1 MTKLY
6 SLPAYKAARDKE
18 GMPRDMA
25 TRFSN
30 RVATEMAADGDLE
43 PVPFQWNHDGADDL
57 GDRRSRNECLEL
69 HAQANRWM
77 ADEKAREAAERV
89 PTRPESCVM
98 PVVRATEGYSRENPH
113 PLVSDHGG
121 QYGYSVGAKYEQIS
135 TKEIASR
142 VRNEIKTGV
151 KAKTLPKA
159 TYSVRSGHRSIRIEI
174 SELPHDFPVLN
185 PERVRLEAA
194 EPHVFHPDCH
204 YPRFTPEAKALVEKV
219 EGFASAYRYDRSDS
233 MTDYFDTNFYLDV
246 CIDYRDV
253 NRSRAEILASVA
265 ESR

>member
-18 GMPRDMA
+18 GMARGMA
-25 TRFSN
+25 VRFSN
-30 RVATEMAADGDLE
+30 HVATEMAADGDLE
-43 PVPFQWNHDGADDL
+43 PGPVPPVQESIEL
-57 GDRRSRNECLEL
+57 SCLKQLMALEDETKALKAPEVESLLLMPL
-69 HAQANRWM
+69 HEIPKSPN
-77 ADEKAREAAERV
+77 
-89 PTRPESCVM
+89 
-98 PVVRATEGYSRENPH
+98 VRAEGYSRENPH

-121 QYGYSVGAKYEQIS
+121 QYGYSVGPKYEPIS
-135 TKEIASR
+135 TKDVARR
-142 VRNEIKTGV
+142 VRDEIKAGV

-159 TYSVRSGHRSIRIEI
+159 SYSVRSSHRSIRIEI
-174 SELPHDFPVLN
+174 SELPQDFPVLN

-246 CIDYRDV
+246 GISHIDENKART
-253 NRSRAEILASVA
+253 EILASVA